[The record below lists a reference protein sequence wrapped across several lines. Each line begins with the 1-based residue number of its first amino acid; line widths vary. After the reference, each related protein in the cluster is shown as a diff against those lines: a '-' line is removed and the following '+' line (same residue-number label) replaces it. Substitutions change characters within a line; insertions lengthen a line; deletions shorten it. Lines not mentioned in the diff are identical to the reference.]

1 MRTIT
6 ASCQTLTTT
15 ALPVVKLAETG
26 TTAPVHTQADLE
38 SIEAPG
44 RPGQTPQVQKARHR
58 HNKSRLQTQLHLK
71 AISTPTEQKFGEL
84 GLGDGDASK
93 GRNPYRRSYANPD
106 TGMSQDGNVDAL
118 QSTKANRKDEGNI
131 MELTTDEIIAR
142 LMNLSV
148 KLDGEMRFDES
159 STVSQAI
166 ALIMTLRNAAERL
179 RHPTNVSNNDELK
192 AVIEWITENP
202 S

>member
-1 MRTIT
+1 VRRI
-6 ASCQTLTTT
+6 
-15 ALPVVKLAETG
+15 TG
-26 TTAPVHTQADLE
+26 TIPLALTPAVLAST
-38 SIEAPG
+38 EAPG
-44 RPGQTPQVQKARHR
+44 NAGQTQQVPKEKPPR
-58 HNKSRLQTQLHLK
+58 NKSRLQTPLHSK
-71 AISTPTEQKFGEL
+71 ATLTQTEQKFGAL

-93 GRNPYRRSYANPD
+93 GRNPYRHSYADHD
-106 TGMSQDGNVDAL
+106 TRLSQDGSVDAV
-118 QSTKANRKDEGNI
+118 QSTNTNRKDEGNI

-148 KLDGEMRFDES
+148 KLDGEMRFEEG
-159 STVSQAI
+159 STISQAI

-179 RHPTNVSNNDELK
+179 RHPSNSDIVSAIRSQNQDELK

>member
-1 MRTIT
+1 
-6 ASCQTLTTT
+6 
-15 ALPVVKLAETG
+15 VKLAETG
-26 TTAPVHTQADLE
+26 NTRRAHTRAVLAFT
-38 SIEAPG
+38 EAPG
-44 RPGQTPQVQKARHR
+44 NDGQTPQVPKAKPPR
-58 HNKSRLQTQLHLK
+58 NKSRSQTQLHSK
-71 AISTPTEQKFGEL
+71 AISTPTAQKFGAL

-93 GRNPYRRSYANPD
+93 VRNPYRHSSVGHD
-106 TGMSQDGNVDAL
+106 TRLSQDGSVDAV
-118 QSTKANRKDEGNI
+118 QSTNTNREDEGNI

-179 RHPTNVSNNDELK
+179 RHPSNSDIVSAIRSQNTDELK
-192 AVIEWITENP
+192 AVIEWIVENP